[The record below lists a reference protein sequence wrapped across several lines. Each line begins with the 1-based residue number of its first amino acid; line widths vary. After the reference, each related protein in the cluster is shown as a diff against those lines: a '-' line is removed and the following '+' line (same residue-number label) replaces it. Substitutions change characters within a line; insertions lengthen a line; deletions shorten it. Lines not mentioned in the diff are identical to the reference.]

1 MSEKLSSHPM
11 DKAVRYSLKGGLPM
25 FLFLFALVAGIIA
38 LQVTPREEEPQ
49 IVVPMIEVMVEVPNL
64 AARQVER
71 QVTTS
76 LEKLLTQISGVEHV
90 YSTSLDNQLS
100 VVLRFYVGE
109 NREDALLNTY
119 NKLYANQ
126 NLIPSVVANWQVK
139 PVEVDDVPIVMIG
152 LTSSDEQQYNDVALH
167 RIAQEISTLLQ
178 GIENTSEVKVI
189 GGRTRKIQVELDV
202 TALAAYQTSALNVYD
217 AIRQSNQL
225 RKSAALVMSAKA
237 VVIESGDVLRSI
249 DELNNLVVN
258 MVNGKA
264 VLLQD
269 VATVIDAQET
279 VKAYQWLEY
288 SHRAQE
294 DSQSA
299 EDKALSQQA
308 NPLVTISVAKQK
320 GTNAV
325 SVAQDVLTKM
335 AELKQDFLPP
345 EVHYKILR
353 DYGQTANEK
362 VNDLTSSLAFA
373 IFTVVVFIAIFL
385 GWRAAIVVGLAIPV
399 CYGLTLM
406 LDLMLGYSINRVTL
420 FALILSLGLLVDD
433 PITGID
439 NITRFLNLPKDKD
452 NNPRGER
459 IVAAMA
465 EIRSPLIMSTVTII
479 LAFVPLA
486 FITGMMGP
494 YMAPMAFNVPI
505 SVTLS
510 GFVAFLITP
519 WLAAKILKKEIISE
533 APKQSFYE
541 RMLSPLIANKKRAKI
556 GLWLVLVL
564 FMAAALLPLL
574 RTVPLKLLPFDNKN
588 EIQLL
593 IDLPES
599 ATLEDS
605 AALTQQVIE
614 IAKTFPE
621 IQLLAAYVGE
631 ASPMD
636 FNGMVRQYYQRNAPY
651 QAEVRVIL
659 LEKAQREHQS
669 HGVVLRLREQLAAL
683 QATNTHIK
691 VVEVPPGPPV
701 LSTLV
706 AEIYAEPFVDLATQ
720 QYAAEVLMQRLAQ
733 EPYVVEIDSSMTAP
747 QQIQRFVVDKQK
759 AALSGISTA
768 DVNQTVALAV
778 QGLSAGVFQ
787 QENEATPLEIELKL
801 PFNTANKTSDFN
813 ALPLK
818 GMLGIAQQDAG
829 VGLQPAPQP
838 IVSLAELGQWQS
850 FEVSQ
855 PILHK
860 NLRPVIYVTAELS
873 GRTPAEV
880 IADVTSDRLQA
891 SETHS
896 VNDINQTLNA
906 QQQVSDWQTRTY
918 LNSGAGINWA
928 VPEGVSINFGG
939 EGEWLITIDVFRD
952 MGIAFAFALVG
963 IFFVLR
969 WQTASSALA
978 LIIMSAIPLTIIGIM
993 PGFWLMNQ
1001 FGERWIGGAPDPVLF
1016 TATAM
1021 IGMIALAGIVVRNSL
1036 ILVEFITLARSQGA
1050 SIKHAL
1056 LMAGTVRMRPVLLTA
1071 GTTLLGNVV
1080 IILDPVF
1087 SGLALAIIF
1096 GIIASTFFSLLVVP
1110 MVYFLVFDHDTSPSG
1125 NGPDNSENT
1134 PALSPSPLTS
1144 TQEIPA

>member
-1 MSEKLSSHPM
+1 VSEQLSSHPM
-11 DKAVRYSLKGGLPM
+11 DKAVRYSLKGGLPL
-25 FLFLFALVAGIIA
+25 FLFMFALVAGIIA

-49 IVVPMIEVMVEVPNL
+49 IVVPMIEVMVDAPNL
-64 AARQVER
+64 SARQVER
-71 QVTTS
+71 QVTTA
-76 LEKLLTQISGVEHV
+76 LEKLLTQIPGVEHV
-90 YSTSLDNQLS
+90 YSTSLDGKLS
-100 VVLRFYVGE
+100 VVLRFFVGE
-109 NREDALLNTY
+109 DREDALLNTY

-126 NLIPSVVANWQVK
+126 NLIPLVVTNWLLK

-152 LTSSDEQQYNDVALH
+152 LLSDDEQQYNDVAL
-167 RIAQEISTLLQ
+167 RRVAQEVSTLLQ
-178 GIENTSEVKVI
+178 GIEHTSEVKVV
-189 GGRTRKIQVELDV
+189 GGRSRKLQVELDL

-225 RKSAALVMSAKA
+225 RKTSTVVMGAEA
-237 VVIESGDVLRSI
+237 VLIESGDVLRNI

-269 VATVIDAQET
+269 VASVIDGQET
-279 VKAYQWLEY
+279 VKAYQWLEL
-288 SHRAQE
+288 SHQAKQ
-294 DSQSA
+294 DSQST

-308 NPLVTISVAKQK
+308 NPMVTISVAKQK

-325 SVAQDVLTKM
+325 SVAEAVLTKM

-439 NITRFLNLPKDKD
+439 NISRFLNLSKDKD
-452 NNPRGER
+452 NNSRGER

-510 GFVAFLITP
+510 GVVAFLITP
-519 WLAAKILKKEIISE
+519 WLASKILKDEPVVDD
-533 APKQSFYE
+533 PKQSFYD
-541 RMLSPLIANKKRAKI
+541 RMLSPLIANKKRSKI
-556 GLWLVLVL
+556 GLWVVLAL
-564 FMAAALLPLL
+564 FIAAALLPLF
-574 RTVPLKLLPFDNKN
+574 RSVPLKLLPFDNKN

-599 ATLEDS
+599 STLEDS

-621 IQLLAAYVGE
+621 IELLAAYVGE

-636 FNGMVRQYYQRNAPY
+636 FNGMVRQYYQRNSPY
-651 QAEVRVIL
+651 QAEVRLIL
-659 LEKAQREHQS
+659 VDKAEREHQS
-669 HGVVLRLREQLAAL
+669 HGVVLRLREQLASL
-683 QATNTHIK
+683 QGNNTHIK

-706 AEIYAEPFVDLATQ
+706 AEVYAEPFVDLATQ
-720 QYAAEVLMQRLAQ
+720 QQAAKILMQRLAN
-733 EPYVVEIDSSMTAP
+733 EPYVVEIDSSMTAK
-747 QQIQRFVVDKQK
+747 QEIKRFVVDKQK
-759 AALSGISTA
+759 AALSGISTT
-768 DVNQTVALAV
+768 DINQTVALAV
-778 QGLSAGVFQ
+778 QGLNAGVFQ
-787 QENEATPLEIELKL
+787 RENEAAPLEIELKL
-801 PFNTANKTSDFN
+801 PFTTANQASDFN

-838 IVSLAELGQWQS
+838 IVSLAELGQWQT

-860 NLRPVIYVTAELS
+860 DLRPVIYVTAELS
-873 GRTPAEV
+873 GRTPAEI
-880 IADVTSDRLQA
+880 IADVTSDRVQPSDA
-891 SETHS
+891 NS
-896 VNDINQTLNA
+896 VDDINKSMTT
-906 QQQVSDWQTRTY
+906 QQQSGDWQPNDWETRNY

-928 VPEGVSINFGG
+928 VPDGVDINFGG

-969 WQTASSALA
+969 WQTSSTGLA

-1050 SIKHAL
+1050 SIKEAL
-1056 LMAGTVRMRPVLLTA
+1056 LAAGTVRMRPVLLTA

-1110 MVYFLVFDHDTSPSG
+1110 MVYFLVFDKETNP
-1125 NGPDNSENT
+1125 NSHELDSNQ
-1134 PALSPSPLTS
+1134 PPLTP
-1144 TQEIPA
+1144 TQENPA

>member
-1 MSEKLSSHPM
+1 VSEHLNSTPL
-11 DKAVRYSLKGGLPM
+11 DKAVRYSLKGGLPL
-25 FLFLFALVAGIIA
+25 FLFMFALVAGIFA
-38 LQVTPREEEPQ
+38 LQITPREEEPQ
-49 IVVPMIEVMVEVPNL
+49 IVVPMIEVMVDVPNL
-64 AARQVER
+64 SARQVER

-90 YSTSLDNQLS
+90 YSTSLDGKLS
-100 VVLRFYVGE
+100 VILRFYVGE
-109 NREDALLNTY
+109 DREDALLNTY

-126 NLIPSVVANWQVK
+126 NLIPPVVANWLLK

-152 LTSSDEQQYNDVALH
+152 LTSSNEQLYNDVALH

-178 GIENTSEVKVI
+178 GIEHTSEVKLI
-189 GGRTRKIQVELDV
+189 GGRERKIQVELDI
-202 TALAAYQTSALNVYD
+202 TALAAYQTSVLNVYD

-225 RKSAALVMSAKA
+225 KQSSTVVIGSQA
-237 VVIESGDVLRSI
+237 VVIESGDVLRSL

-269 VATVIDAQET
+269 VATVIDGQET
-279 VKAYQWLEY
+279 VNAYQWLEY
-288 SHRAQE
+288 SHQAKQDSFSDE
-294 DSQSA
+294 DQ
-299 EDKALSQQA
+299 ALSQQA
-308 NPLVTISVAKQK
+308 NPMVTISIAKQQ

-325 SVAQDVLTKM
+325 SVAQAVLTKM
-335 AELKQDFLPP
+335 AELKKDFLPP

-439 NITRFLNLPKDKD
+439 NISRFLNLPQDKNKDS
-452 NNPRGER
+452 NNRSER

-505 SVTLS
+505 SVTIS
-510 GFVAFLITP
+510 SVVAFLITP
-519 WLAAKILKKEIISE
+519 WLATKILKRED
-533 APKQSFYE
+533 AVDVPTQSFYA

-564 FMAAALLPLL
+564 FIAAALLPLL
-574 RTVPLKLLPFDNKN
+574 RLVPLKLLPFDNKN

-605 AALTQQVIE
+605 AALTQQVME
-614 IAKTFPE
+614 IASTLPE
-621 IQLLAAYVGE
+621 ISLLAAYVGE

-636 FNGMVRQYYQRNAPY
+636 FNGMVRQYYQRTAPN
-651 QAEVRVIL
+651 QAEVRLIL
-659 LEKAQREHQS
+659 VDKAQREHQS
-669 HGVVLRLREQLAAL
+669 HGVVLRLRELLTPL
-683 QATNTHIK
+683 QGLNTHIK

-706 AEIYAEPFVDLATQ
+706 AEVYAEPFVDLATQ
-720 QYAAEVLMQRLAQ
+720 QQAAKVLMQRLAK

-747 QQIQRFVVDKQK
+747 QDIARFVVDKQK

-768 DVNQTVALAV
+768 DINQTLDLAV
-778 QGLSAGVFQ
+778 QGVSAGVYQ

-801 PFNTANKTSDFN
+801 PFITANQTSDFN

-818 GMLGIAQQDAG
+818 GRLGIAQQDAG
-829 VGLQPAPQP
+829 VGLQPAPQA
-838 IVSLAELGQWQS
+838 IVSLAELGQWQKVA
-850 FEVSQ
+850 VSQ

-860 NLRPVIYVTAELS
+860 DLRPVIYVMAELS
-873 GRTPAEV
+873 GRTPAEI
-880 IADVTSDRLQA
+880 IADVTSDRMQPTANNSLA
-891 SETHS
+891 
-896 VNDINQTLNA
+896 DINQTMLTQEQA
-906 QQQVSDWQTRTY
+906 SDWSERTY
-918 LNSGAGINWA
+918 LNSGSGINWA
-928 VPEGVSINFGG
+928 VPDGVTINFGG
-939 EGEWLITIDVFRD
+939 EGEWLITINVFRD

-969 WQTASSALA
+969 WQTASSGLA

-1050 SIKHAL
+1050 DIKQAL
-1056 LMAGTVRMRPVLLTA
+1056 MAAGTVRMRPVLLTA

-1110 MVYFLVFDHDTSPSG
+1110 VVYFLVFDKDSETTNTSANDPQ
-1125 NGPDNSENT
+1125 
-1134 PALSPSPLTS
+1134 S
-1144 TQEIPA
+1144 TQFPLCATQENPA